1 MTSLPARERA
11 RVIGRLN
18 MRILQVIH
26 LFPPEQSAGTE
37 RYTQALALA
46 LMARGH
52 ECLVLAG
59 STERASEPGVLIR
72 GQDGLTVA
80 RLVGI
85 RQKSGF
91 RVDSYNAAADGLIR
105 TVLDLWRPD
114 LVHLQHWY
122 RLTGNLVAVCAE
134 AGIPVVVTLHDQ
146 WLACPRFHR
155 VQPDGTF
162 CTQRDVPCVACVD
175 RDRWQTDQE
184 IERELGVRHQLL
196 AEELRLAGCLLVPSE
211 AQRRFLNRIADIPLD
226 RLQVVPLGS
235 PVEWSQETTGER
247 RQDGALLRIGYW
259 GYLAPLKGV
268 HTLLEAARLLAGE
281 SNGRL
286 EWHLLGI
293 PTDAAY
299 YERLQMLAEGLPVTF
314 HGPYMHGDVATL
326 DFDVAVF
333 PSLCYE
339 TYSFV
344 LDEAFQLGLPVLVPD
359 RGAPADRVGGRG
371 MTFRAGD
378 PRDLAQ
384 KLLLLLQEPH
394 RLEKM
399 RHSLPSGGVITMDAH
414 VRDLEKIYHDT
425 ALVQSPSA
433 DGATTY
439 RALLAHREQQL
450 ADRDQR
456 LAERETLVE
465 ELSQQVTHLSEG
477 LKNQQVQAQ
486 EQIEENRL
494 LHDKL
499 VERDQLIVGL
509 RAELQAQVAKRD
521 RLVAD
526 QQAAMAELHAKA
538 VTQGEILL
546 ELQTHLK
553 IRTQEADGLRH
564 EVEES
569 QRLLLDVRQSV
580 LGSLDAALKRFL
592 DDRRF
597 NPKGWLPA
605 LSDTAKRGA
614 KRVLPFTVRHRLRR
628 MLSSI
633 SAHRAVPTESDT
645 RAAPWPSG
653 LSQDEVYL
661 QHLLALRRPGV
672 EASNRESHKRDVEAV
687 ISGAEC
693 SRLVIYPPTILWS
706 EHLFQRPQ
714 QIFRSLAAQ
723 DALCFYCSANPA
735 LDRVEG
741 IRAIERNLYLC
752 SDPSLLSEAS
762 KRHDT
767 VIWAT
772 RPDHRAYLDLF
783 PTARLIYEVIDE
795 LDVFPMAC
803 DAMEQDHIRLL
814 LESDVVTATAAIL
827 HAKVQRIRPDAILA
841 PNGVRIQDFQI
852 EPGGEPPPD
861 LAPVVRCG
869 RPIIGYY
876 GALADWFDYELVAFA
891 ARCSPQLSFVLIG
904 PDYDQTVERLP
915 RAKNLTWLG
924 PKPYDELP
932 RYVQWF
938 DVATIPFKINHITE
952 ATSPIKLFEYMAAGK
967 PIVTTALPEC
977 RRYKGV
983 IVAESAEGFVAA
995 LADALSRRQDP
1006 SYLNALREE
1015 AAENSWDVR
1024 VETILYA
1031 LGETE
1036 TKPLRRSTLPQ
1047 AVLSSESV
1055 AVEMESSADTWLD
1068 VTEGSSAGPDILYF
1082 PINPWGFR
1090 FQRSEQ
1096 LLRRFAGAGQRVYH
1110 IEITQPGNDPECRMA
1125 SPQVV
1130 RVDSNLYQ
1138 VRLELGGGLNLYQKA
1153 LSQDVIEVILWNLD
1167 QLRQR
1172 EMIGDAICLVAFP
1185 GWAPLAE
1192 RLRAEFGYKIVY
1204 DCMDHHRG
1212 FGNIAETILALEE
1225 GLVASADLLVV
1236 SSQVL
1241 YDTHSSRNS
1250 HTVLVRNGADF
1261 DHFHTPTNSGVL
1273 GAIPKPII
1281 GYYGAISSWFDVG
1294 LIEETA
1300 RRRPDWH
1307 FVLIGHSHGAEL
1319 GALTLLPNVHLMGE
1333 QPYTS
1338 LPGYLAAF
1346 DVCCIPFRLNDLT
1359 RATDPVKFYEYL
1371 CSGKPIVSVRLPEL
1385 ADYADCVYFAD
1396 SPDECVEAISK
1407 GLAERDD
1414 RLALRRID
1422 LGRRNTWEAR
1432 YADLAQAIEAIH
1444 PKVSIIIVSYNTWS
1458 HTRRCLESVLRH
1470 TRYPHYEIIV
1480 VDNGS
1485 TDGSALSLAHA
1496 AWRCPKIRII
1506 ANASNVGFAVATNQ
1520 GIAAT
1525 TGDYVVLLNSDTVV
1539 TPGWLTGL
1547 LRHLEDQAV
1556 GLVGPVTN
1564 SVANEARVD
1573 ELYGENLGAMQQF
1586 AWSYVQAHRGQSF
1599 GVPVLAMFC
1608 LAMRREVIDKVGL
1621 LDEGFEVGMFED
1633 DDYALRVREAGY
1645 RSVCARDVF
1654 VHHHG
1659 RASFMV
1665 LGDERYYQVFEKN
1678 KAYFEAKW
1686 GRAWEQHLHG
1696 QDRPAEEVGRGVGR
1710 TVQDGCPDH

>member
-1 MTSLPARERA
+1 
-11 RVIGRLN
+11 
-18 MRILQVIH
+18 MRILQALH

-37 RYTQALALA
+37 QYTQALARTLV
-46 LMARGH
+46 ARGH

-59 STERASEPGVLIR
+59 STESASEPGVLVR
-72 GQDGLTVA
+72 GYDGLTVA
-80 RLVGI
+80 RLAGV
-85 RQKSGF
+85 RQGAGF
-91 RVDSYNAAADGLIR
+91 RVDCYNAAADGLIR

-114 LVHLQHWY
+114 LVHLQHWH
-122 RLTGNLVAVCAE
+122 RLTGNLVAVCAQ

-155 VQPDGTF
+155 VRSDGTF
-162 CTQRDVPCVACVD
+162 CAERAAPCVACVD
-175 RDRWQTDQE
+175 RDPWQTDQE
-184 IERELGVRHQLL
+184 IERQLDVRHQLL
-196 AEELRLAGCLLVPSE
+196 AEELSLAGCLLVPSE
-211 AQRRFLNRIADIPLD
+211 AQRRFLSRIVDLPPD

-235 PVEWSQETTGER
+235 PVEWSPGTAWER
-247 RQDGALLRIGYW
+247 RPDRDGRFRIGYW

-268 HTLLEAARLLAGE
+268 HTLLEAGRLLAGE
-281 SNGRL
+281 SNYGL
-286 EWHLLGI
+286 EWHLLGASA
-293 PTDAAY
+293 DAAY
-299 YERLQMLAEGLPVTF
+299 YERLQTLAEGLAVTF
-314 HGPYMHGDVATL
+314 HGPYLPGDVAAL
-326 DFDVAVF
+326 DLDVAVF

-344 LDEAFQLGLPVLVPD
+344 LDEALQLGLPVLVPD
-359 RGAPADRVGGRG
+359 RGAPADRIGERG

-378 PRDLAQ
+378 PHDLAQ
-384 KLLLLLQEPH
+384 RLLLLLQEPH
-394 RLEKM
+394 RLENM
-399 RHSLPSGGVITMDAH
+399 RHGLPSEGVVTMDAH
-414 VRDLEKIYHDT
+414 AQDMEKLYYDT
-425 ALVQSPSA
+425 ALVKPPSS
-433 DGATTY
+433 DGAATY

-450 ADRDQR
+450 TDREQRLSEQEQHIKDLMADLTARDERLQAQREETERLETRLADR
-456 LAERETLVE
+456 E
-465 ELSQQVTHLSEG
+465 
-477 LKNQQVQAQ
+477 
-486 EQIEENRL
+486 RL
-494 LHDKL
+494 LTAARTDL
-499 VERDQLIVGL
+499 DARMAETEAVRAALEVRTGEV
-509 RAELQAQVAKRD
+509 AELQA
-521 RLVAD
+521 
-526 QQAAMAELHAKA
+526 
-538 VTQGEILL
+538 
-546 ELQTHLK
+546 HLK

-569 QRLLLDVRQSV
+569 QRLLLEARQSI

-605 LSDTAKRGA
+605 LSETAKRGA

-633 SAHRAVPTESDT
+633 SAHETVPTESDK
-645 RAAPWPSG
+645 RAAPWPSRP
-653 LSQDEVYL
+653 SQDEVYL
-661 QHLLALRRPGV
+661 QHLLALRRPGP
-672 EASNRESHKRDVEAV
+672 EASNREIHKRDVDAV
-687 ISGAEC
+687 ISSSEC

-706 EHLFQRPQ
+706 EYLFQRPQ

-795 LDVFPMAC
+795 LEVFPLAC
-803 DAMEQDHIRLL
+803 DTMAQDHLRLL

-827 HAKVQRIRPDAILA
+827 HATVQRIRPDAILA
-841 PNGVRIQDFQI
+841 PNGVRIQDFQV
-852 EPGGEPPPD
+852 EPGADPPPD

-876 GALADWFDYELVAFA
+876 GALADWFDYELLAFA
-891 ARCSPQLSFVLIG
+891 AQHSPQLSFVLIG

-967 PIVTTALPEC
+967 PVVTTALPEC
-977 RRYKGV
+977 RRHKGV

-995 LADALSRRQDP
+995 LAEALSRRHDP

-1015 AAENSWDVR
+1015 AAENSWDAR
-1024 VETILYA
+1024 VKTILYA

-1036 TKPLRRSTLPQ
+1036 TQPLRRSALPQ
-1047 AVLSSESV
+1047 AVLASESV
-1055 AVEMESSADTWLD
+1055 AVEMEYSADAGLD

-1096 LLRRFAGAGQRVYH
+1096 LLRQVAGSGQRVYH
-1110 IEITQPGNDPECRMA
+1110 IEITQSGNNPDRRLA

-1130 RVDSNLYQ
+1130 KVDSNLYQ
-1138 VRLELGGGLNLYQKA
+1138 VRLELGGGLNLYQKV
-1153 LSQDVIEVILWNLD
+1153 LSQDVIDALLWNLD
-1167 QLRQR
+1167 QLRQW
-1172 EMIGDAICLVAFP
+1172 EMIDDAICMVAFP
-1185 GWAPLAE
+1185 GWAPLTE
-1192 RLRAEFGYKIVY
+1192 RLRAEFGYRIVY

-1250 HTVLVRNGADF
+1250 NTVLIRNAADF
-1261 DHFHTPTNSGVL
+1261 DHFHAPTNTGVL

-1294 LIEETA
+1294 LIEATA

-1307 FVLIGHSHGAEL
+1307 FVLIGHSLGAEL
-1319 GALTLLPNVHLMGE
+1319 GALALLPNVHFMGE

-1396 SPDECVEAISK
+1396 SPDEYVEAISK

-1444 PKVSIIIVSYNTWS
+1444 PKVGIIIVSYNTWS

-1547 LRHLEDQAV
+1547 LRHLEDPEV

-1573 ELYGENLGAMQQF
+1573 ELYGEDLGAMQQF

-1645 RSVCARDVF
+1645 RIVCARDVF

-1686 GRAWEQHLHG
+1686 GRAWEQHVHG
-1696 QDRPAEEVGRGVGR
+1696 HDRPAEAMGRGIGR
-1710 TVQDGCPDH
+1710 TVQDGCPDR